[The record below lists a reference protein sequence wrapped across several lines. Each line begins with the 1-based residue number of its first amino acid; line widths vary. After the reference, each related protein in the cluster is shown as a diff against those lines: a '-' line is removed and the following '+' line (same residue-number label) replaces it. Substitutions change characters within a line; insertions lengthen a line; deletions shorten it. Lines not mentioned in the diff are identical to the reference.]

1 MFNREQRKQ
10 LKAAK
15 RQRKQRYQAERLAIA
30 IARTER
36 GHRPDAYNCVQWMGD
51 RHPVYWGF
59 CPKCPEIKRE
69 F

>member
-30 IARTER
+30 ISHTEP
-36 GHRPDAYNCVQWMGD
+36 GHRPEAYNCVQWTGD
-51 RHPVYWGF
+51 RGPVYWGT
-59 CPKCPEIKRE
+59 CPKCPADKQE